1 MIEERDIAGLAGS
14 AVRDPD
20 GEKIG
25 TVGQVYVDPK
35 TGRPNW
41 TTVKTGLFGS
51 SESFVPLDGA
61 DVVDGDLRVRYHK
74 DVVKDAPRID
84 GEGDVSEAQQDHLYS
99 YYHRT
104 DSGADG
110 DSGEGAGAAAGTGT
124 SAGTEDDARTGSDVR
139 HDDRDRAGEDDSPD
153 RTRDEDPARPPN
165 GRSRDEGDSDD
176 AGGGGIRLR
185 KHVVTEYQTVT
196 IPVEREE
203 IVVEQ
208 DANAGAGTEGRSPDR
223 S

>member
-1 MIEERDIAGLAGS
+1 MIDERDIAGLAGS

-20 GEKIG
+20 GDKIG

-41 TTVKTGLFGS
+41 TTVKTGLFGT

-61 DVVDGDLRVRYHK
+61 DVVDGDLRVRYAK

-84 GEGDVSEAQQDHLYS
+84 GEAEVTQDQQEHLYS
-99 YYHRT
+99 YYRRA
-104 DSGADG
+104 DSDAAGGPAARDDDPGHHGSDSRSFDDDHDRDG
-110 DSGEGAGAAAGTGT
+110 DGGRDLA
-124 SAGTEDDARTGSDVR
+124 D
-139 HDDRDRAGEDDSPD
+139 DDRDRA
-153 RTRDEDPARPPN
+153 
-165 GRSRDEGDSDD
+165 DD
-176 AGGGGIRLR
+176 AGESRGIRLR

-203 IVVEQ
+203 IVVEG
-208 DANAGAGTEGRSPDR
+208 DADPDSGEGARDR
-223 S
+223 G